1 MLIYDNDERDESRV
15 LLGGAS
21 HKEGETDWPQD
32 TVILLVVQH
41 TGASIFVFPNLS
53 LYSICKY
60 LKISLD

>member
-1 MLIYDNDERDESRV
+1 MRLERDESGV

-21 HKEGETDWPQD
+21 HNEGETDWPQD
-32 TVILLVVQH
+32 TVILLVVRY